1 MSSTEQSHRADDGR
15 GFRADGSTRQAERWA
30 RVKALFLEA
39 LEYSEPER
47 VAFLVGA
54 TGEDADLRREVEAL
68 LASDAEAGSFCEVP
82 AADLLG
88 TFEPEQSP
96 SRFAPGTR
104 LGAYEITGFIA
115 AGGMGAVYRARHTV
129 LGREVAIKTVSP
141 SANVGTRVR
150 RRLIRE
156 ARHASLLAHPHIC
169 GIHDVGEADGLPF
182 IVMEYISGRSLS
194 AIIRDHLPPLSI
206 ALKYAADVAAA
217 LEHAHE
223 RGVIHRD
230 LKSANIVVNENDSA
244 IVLDFGLAR
253 HLPDRVGQP
262 RPDSTLTIDSFAGT
276 LSHMAPELLRGER
289 ADARSDIWSFGV
301 LLYELLTGEL
311 PFSGRTQFET
321 SSAILGASPKP
332 LSARVPLALRLIV
345 ERCLIKDPRGR
356 YTSAHEVRRAINAV
370 RRQRTW
376 MLLGPLL

>member
-1 MSSTEQSHRADDGR
+1 MLWTEQSHRADDGR
-15 GFRADGSTRQAERWA
+15 GFRADGSSRRPERWA

-141 SANVGTRVR
+141 GANVGTDRKST
-150 RRLIRE
+150 RLNSSHVE
-156 ARHASLLAHPHIC
+156 
-169 GIHDVGEADGLPF
+169 
-182 IVMEYISGRSLS
+182 IS
-194 AIIRDHLPPLSI
+194 
-206 ALKYAADVAAA
+206 YAV
-217 LEHAHE
+217 
-223 RGVIHRD
+223 
-230 LKSANIVVNENDSA
+230 
-244 IVLDFGLAR
+244 FG
-253 HLPDRVGQP
+253 
-262 RPDSTLTIDSFAGT
+262 
-276 LSHMAPELLRGER
+276 
-289 ADARSDIWSFGV
+289 
-301 LLYELLTGEL
+301 
-311 PFSGRTQFET
+311 
-321 SSAILGASPKP
+321 
-332 LSARVPLALRLIV
+332 
-345 ERCLIKDPRGR
+345 
-356 YTSAHEVRRAINAV
+356 
-370 RRQRTW
+370 
-376 MLLGPLL
+376 